1 MINFKRFSNFG
12 KKLNTFVEI
21 PVEIN
26 INQYCMDKG
35 SFIYEIFAGAV
46 HSGSSNFGHYVAYTK
61 RGTKWFYFSDT
72 HAKPT
77 FFTSLK

>member
-1 MINFKRFSNFG
+1 M
-12 KKLNTFVEI
+12 E
-21 PVEIN
+21 
-26 INQYCMDKG
+26 KG
-35 SFIYEIFAGAV
+35 SYVYEVYAGAV

-77 FFTSLK
+77 FFTSLKEARPYIIFYRRKLQ